1 MGPLHG
7 LPVSL
12 KVSARWKCSI
22 RPLLTV
28 YSSQGFIQPEGHSSN
43 NWICIIHQPPTSR
56 FQLSTRGDLAQG
68 RSRALRQDQSSSD
81 FDDGRLREQCVW
93 PNTGNWPSKHRYA
106 HFIDRLQNPYKLN
119 LTAGGSSGG
128 EGALVGMRGSL
139 LGVGTDIGGSIRI
152 PALCCG
158 TFGFKPSTDRIAMG
172 GQANP
177 VRDGKSMARLPRCEC
192 EADNA

>member
-128 EGALVGMRGSL
+128 EGALVGMGVP
-139 LGVGTDIGGSIRI
+139 LGCWNRYWWFNPNSCSV
-152 PALCCG
+152 LWH
-158 TFGFKPSTDRIAMG
+158 FWV
-172 GQANP
+172 QAFHRSNC
-177 VRDGKSMARLPRCEC
+177 DGRTSESCPGR
-192 EADNA
+192 